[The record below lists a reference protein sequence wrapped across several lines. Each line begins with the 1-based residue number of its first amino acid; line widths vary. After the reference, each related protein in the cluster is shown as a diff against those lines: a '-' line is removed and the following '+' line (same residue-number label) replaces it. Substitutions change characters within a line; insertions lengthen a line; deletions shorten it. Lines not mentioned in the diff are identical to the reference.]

1 MLLFDC
7 FLSKELGVD
16 HMMND
21 GTEEEQ
27 KVRAEMTRGF
37 KVNICSSRLFRN
49 FPVYDLKPIKL
60 HIHIRCIGIIAVLV
74 KSHLNNISSVMLK
87 AVETM

>member
-1 MLLFDC
+1 MIKSNYNADHDEMGVKSKCCSLTV

-37 KVNICSSRLFRN
+37 KVNI
-49 FPVYDLKPIKL
+49 V
-60 HIHIRCIGIIAVLV
+60 
-74 KSHLNNISSVMLK
+74 
-87 AVETM
+87 